1 MDIMDTVK
9 NQYFTENEEI
19 TEKCDSLLTKD
30 MKTIMDGF
38 INLIERK

>member
-19 TEKCDSLLTKD
+19 AEKCDSLLTKD
-30 MKTIMDGF
+30 LKTIMEGF
-38 INLIERK
+38 INLIESK